1 MNLLC
6 YFYQNYDYTT
16 LRNKLFES
24 KAIIVLNRTKIKQ
37 QQTNFLIIYIS
48 EKSLVNLKWVPDPR
62 ISFKS
67 SAEGQVLPPNT
78 ANKYAATT
86 FISAQS
92 HKRNPS
98 QSVSHRERERVL
110 EVEIWM
116 ERWRS
121 CAYGLYESTRAV
133 LARVRNLFS

>member
-1 MNLLC
+1 MNLSC

-86 FISAQS
+86 FICSITQE
-92 HKRNPS
+92 KS
-98 QSVSHRERERVL
+98 QPISISQREREYL
-110 EVEIWM
+110 
-116 ERWRS
+116 RWRFGWRGGEAAPT
-121 CAYGLYESTRAV
+121 AYTKVQGQCWHG
-133 LARVRNLFS
+133 